1 MHFGISQPKLRLEVP
16 KGFWVLNISLVA
28 VQIMQ
33 DPVNKT
39 AGLQNLRSQL
49 TIEQQDIQS
58 VVFPWYFSGKGA
70 QGTDTGHS

>member
-16 KGFWVLNISLVA
+16 IGFWALNSSLVA

-33 DPVNKT
+33 DPLNKT
-39 AGLQNLRSQL
+39 AEQQNLRSQL

-58 VVFPWYFSGKGA
+58 VVFP
-70 QGTDTGHS
+70 